1 MKGGDIKE
9 RKIRNITFLPILN
22 RAKTLAN
29 KFSITWNDREYK
41 NGKKGIARV
50 YWIHRISYN
59 MIFNITIF

>member
-9 RKIRNITFLPILN
+9 RKTRNITFLPILN

-41 NGKKGIARV
+41 NGKKGIAKV
-50 YWIHRISYN
+50 Y
-59 MIFNITIF
+59 